1 MLGTINLY
9 CFTQIGYDYKLSG
22 RETLRKVYVMFP
34 TQERQLVD
42 QRFSSLEKN
51 NYRGQCTFIFSPA
64 LNPIKAE
71 LLRGFQKIPCWKECL
86 KSFGQGLVSPFSWK
100 NWAILPNCKEELSFP
115 ESQNMSLCATF
126 QQQIFKFNIGKM
138 LQTLHMRQDSSMHSI
153 GKKGRQNSLAFM
165 EPTFYCRRRLGQRRT
180 EI

>member
-1 MLGTINLY
+1 MQFSYLPTIQGNVRNYKFY

-22 RETLRKVYVMFP
+22 RETLKVYVMFP

-71 LLRGFQKIPCWKECL
+71 LLRGFQKSPVEKSVL
-86 KSFGQGLVSPFSWK
+86 KASGKVLLAHFHGKTGRFCQIG
-100 NWAILPNCKEELSFP
+100 KEELSFP
-115 ESQNMSLCATF
+115 ESQEHVPLCNLPTTNI
-126 QQQIFKFNIGKM
+126 QI
-138 LQTLHMRQDSSMHSI
+138 QYW
-153 GKKGRQNSLAFM
+153 QNVTDTCYVPGTVL
-165 EPTFYCRRRLGQRRT
+165 YIL
-180 EI
+180 